1 MKINLQDKRYYSI
14 GEVAS
19 KFNVNPSLIRFWE
32 QEFKILN
39 PKKNSRGNRKFTLKD
54 IEAINKIYFL
64 LKEKGYTIQ
73 GAKHYINNEKTS
85 DKLDIVNKLKL
96 IKDKLIEIR
105 NQLWLF
111 FSQKNS
117 YRNTRKVKIFS
128 DLIF

>member
-73 GAKHYINNEKTS
+73 GAKHYINNEKSS

-105 NQLWLF
+105 NQL
-111 FSQKNS
+111 
-117 YRNTRKVKIFS
+117 
-128 DLIF
+128 

>member
-39 PKKNSRGNRKFTLKD
+39 PKKNSRGNRKFTDKD

-64 LKEKGYTIQ
+64 LKEKGYTNK
-73 GAKHYINNEKTS
+73 GAKHYINNEKT
-85 DKLDIVNKLKL
+85 
-96 IKDKLIEIR
+96 
-105 NQLWLF
+105 
-111 FSQKNS
+111 
-117 YRNTRKVKIFS
+117 
-128 DLIF
+128 

>member
-1 MKINLQDKRYYSI
+1 MKINLQEKRYYSI

-32 QEFKILN
+32 QEFKILK
-39 PKKNSRGNRKFTLKD
+39 PKKNSRGNRKFTKKD
-54 IEAINKIYFL
+54 IEVINKIYFL

-73 GAKHYINNEKTS
+73 GAKDYINNEKTS

-96 IKDKLIEIR
+96 IRDKLIEIR

-111 FSQKNS
+111 FSHKNS
-117 YRNTRKVKIFS
+117 YWNTCKVKIFS
-128 DLIF
+128 DLVF

>member
-39 PKKNSRGNRKFTLKD
+39 PKKNSRGNRKFTNKD

-73 GAKHYINNEKTS
+73 DAKHYINNEKTS

-105 NQLWLF
+105 NQL
-111 FSQKNS
+111 
-117 YRNTRKVKIFS
+117 
-128 DLIF
+128 

>member
-39 PKKNSRGNRKFTLKD
+39 PKKNSRGNRKFTKKD

-105 NQLWLF
+105 NQL
-111 FSQKNS
+111 
-117 YRNTRKVKIFS
+117 
-128 DLIF
+128 

>member
-39 PKKNSRGNRKFTLKD
+39 PKKNSRGNRKFTQKD
-54 IEAINKIYFL
+54 IEVINKIYFL

-73 GAKHYINNEKTS
+73 GAKDYINNENTS
-85 DKLDIVNKLKL
+85 NKLDIVNKLKS

-105 NQLWLF
+105 KQL
-111 FSQKNS
+111 
-117 YRNTRKVKIFS
+117 
-128 DLIF
+128 